1 MPLSLSLWSPWRAPP
16 WPKTPDPAP
25 DRRFE
30 AVYNVN
36 ARGVDAGEFTYNF
49 TQTGATYQVAANR
62 RTTGGVRLLVGDDQD
77 YAYSVRGAV
86 AGGALRPSAYR
97 HQGGRRDRVVESRF
111 TADDITTTATPHMG
125 MGDPA
130 ATTAQKRGAVD
141 QLTAIAAMITATG
154 EVCNRTIP
162 VYMDGR
168 SRFDFVMRAN
178 GNVNVDT
185 PAISRARRSAAA
197 SIPPHR
203 RFQRSAGAFD
213 PDLLVRPHFERPLRA
228 NPDRDADCG
237 WDRAARCAA
246 SDGERDAAAVT
257 WRKGCVRP
265 WRKPGVISQRPAWAL
280 AFARVEP

>member
-1 MPLSLSLWSPWRAPP
+1 MKRIAALAVALVALAG
-16 WPKTPDPAP
+16 PASAQNAGSSA

-30 AVYNVN
+30 AVYTVN

-86 AGGALRPSAYR
+86 VGGALRPSQYR

-141 QLTAIAAMITATG
+141 QLTAIAAMVTATG
-154 EVCNRTIP
+154 DPCARTIP

-178 GNVNVDT
+178 GNVTVDT
-185 PAISRARRSAAA
+185 PAYRGQAIRCSVQYRPIAGFSDPQEPSTLTFLFARTASGLYAPIQIEMPTADGIVRLDARRLTVNGT
-197 SIPPHR
+197 R
-203 RFQRSAGAFD
+203 
-213 PDLLVRPHFERPLRA
+213 LR
-228 NPDRDADCG
+228 
-237 WDRAARCAA
+237 
-246 SDGERDAAAVT
+246 
-257 WRKGCVRP
+257 
-265 WRKPGVISQRPAWAL
+265 
-280 AFARVEP
+280 